1 MWARVKG
8 KTENDLM
15 KLPFKRV
22 FDFRPGLMKY
32 TSGQTN
38 IIRVN
43 KIMAW
48 FYPFARTVFPNI
60 AGTLTEVGQAMIN
73 AAQYRYEKNV
83 LEVKDIR
90 VLAEKSGS

>member
-1 MWARVKG
+1 M
-8 KTENDLM
+8 
-15 KLPFKRV
+15 
-22 FDFRPGLMKY
+22 
-32 TSGQTN
+32 
-38 IIRVN
+38 N
-43 KIMAW
+43 KILAW